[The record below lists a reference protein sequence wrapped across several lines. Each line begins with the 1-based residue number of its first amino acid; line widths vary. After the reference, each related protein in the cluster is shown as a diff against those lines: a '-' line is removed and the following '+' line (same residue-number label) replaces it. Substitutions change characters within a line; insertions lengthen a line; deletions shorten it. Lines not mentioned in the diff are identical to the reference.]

1 MMRRP
6 NKRRRD
12 RMSMGRK
19 ETKRRSRKIWG
30 SGVLYS
36 PQKNLTGSVRTVLYT
51 SQLIKN
57 LNK

>member
-19 ETKRRSRKIWG
+19 ETKRRSRKI
-30 SGVLYS
+30 VAAVCFS
-36 PQKNLTGSVRTVLYT
+36 PQKNLTGSVRLVLYT

>member
-19 ETKRRSRKIWG
+19 ETKRRSRKIG
-30 SGVLYS
+30 AAVCFIALR
-36 PQKNLTGSVRTVLYT
+36 KT
-51 SQLIKN
+51 
-57 LNK
+57 